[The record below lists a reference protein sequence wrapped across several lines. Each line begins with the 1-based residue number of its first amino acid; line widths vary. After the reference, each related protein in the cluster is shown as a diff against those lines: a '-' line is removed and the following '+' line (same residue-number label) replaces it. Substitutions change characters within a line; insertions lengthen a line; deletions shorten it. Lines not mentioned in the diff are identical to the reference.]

1 MIKLAFYSL
10 FRRPLRQ
17 FLLFLLIALSAAEPV
32 FLLQVTDGLYE
43 GINHSVR
50 PFPILVG
57 AKGSS
62 YQLVLNTVFLRD
74 RPIGNIPY
82 TEMDKLEDSGKVQ
95 AVYPLAFGDNY
106 RGFRIVGTDEAIFS
120 YKPDK
125 TSAPWLS
132 IAGGKGFGEEG
143 AAVIGSETVRLA
155 GLKIGDTFH
164 SIHGLADKGKEHNHA
179 FKVVGILAPC
189 GGPYDTAIFVDI
201 HEVWEE
207 HGITTA
213 DKQEVTAI
221 LTVPK
226 GYREA
231 MQLLSAYQKNHD
243 VQMVFPSQNVI
254 QLYSMIGQTRHFWT
268 GLVVSLIGISL
279 MITLLVMYWSGLGR
293 MPELALLQALGAGK
307 HQIITMLLAEEGML
321 LLFGTVCGWLLAY
334 GAFLLTASAIQGNA
348 AIVLETAPD
357 WRGLLTIPVMTILG
371 TLAGLIP
378 AGMIGRKDVSEY
390 L

>member
-1 MIKLAFYSL
+1 M
-10 FRRPLRQ
+10 
-17 FLLFLLIALSAAEPV
+17 PV

-132 IAGGKGFGEEG
+132 IAEGKGFGEEK

-254 QLYSMIGQTRHFWT
+254 QLYSMVGQTRQFWT
-268 GLVVSLIGISL
+268 VRVVSLIGISL

-307 HQIITMLLAEEGML
+307 QQIITMLLAEEGML

-334 GAFLLTASAIQGNA
+334 GAFLLTDSAIQGNA

-378 AGMIGRKDVSEY
+378 AMGAAKSNPVKALRSE
-390 L
+390 

>member
-17 FLLFLLIALSAAEPV
+17 FLLFLLIALSAAVPV

-132 IAGGKGFGEEG
+132 IAEGKGFGEEG

-254 QLYSMIGQTRHFWT
+254 QLYSMNRTDAPLLDRSRCIPDRH
-268 GLVVSLIGISL
+268 LPHDHAP
-279 MITLLVMYWSGLGR
+279 R
-293 MPELALLQALGAGK
+293 
-307 HQIITMLLAEEGML
+307 H
-321 LLFGTVCGWLLAY
+321 
-334 GAFLLTASAIQGNA
+334 
-348 AIVLETAPD
+348 VLERTWQNARARPLAGTGRRKTADHHHASGRRRHAAPLRD
-357 WRGLLTIPVMTILG
+357 SLRLAPRLRGLPPDRFG
-371 TLAGLIP
+371 DPEKCGHRP
-378 AGMIGRKDVSEY
+378 
-390 L
+390 

>member
-1 MIKLAFYSL
+1 M
-10 FRRPLRQ
+10 
-17 FLLFLLIALSAAEPV
+17 PV

-120 YKPDK
+120 YKPNK

-132 IAGGKGFGEEG
+132 IAEGKGFGEEG

-207 HGITTA
+207 HRITTA

-268 GLVVSLIGISL
+268 VLVVSLIGISL

>member
-17 FLLFLLIALSAAEPV
+17 FLLFLLIALSAAVPV

-82 TEMDKLEDSGKVQ
+82 TEMDKLKDSGKVQ

-132 IAGGKGFGEEG
+132 IAEGKGFGEEK

-243 VQMVFPSQNVI
+243 VQMVFP
-254 QLYSMIGQTRHFWT
+254 
-268 GLVVSLIGISL
+268 
-279 MITLLVMYWSGLGR
+279 
-293 MPELALLQALGAGK
+293 
-307 HQIITMLLAEEGML
+307 
-321 LLFGTVCGWLLAY
+321 
-334 GAFLLTASAIQGNA
+334 
-348 AIVLETAPD
+348 
-357 WRGLLTIPVMTILG
+357 
-371 TLAGLIP
+371 
-378 AGMIGRKDVSEY
+378 
-390 L
+390 

>member
-10 FRRPLRQ
+10 FRKPLRQ
-17 FLLFLLIALSAAEPV
+17 FLLFLLIALSAAVPV

-132 IAGGKGFGEEG
+132 IAEGKGFGEEK

-254 QLYSMIGQTRHFWT
+254 QLYSMVGQTRHFWT
-268 GLVVSLIGISL
+268 VRVVSLIGISL

-307 HQIITMLLAEEGML
+307 QQIITMLLAEEGML

-334 GAFLLTASAIQGNA
+334 GAFL
-348 AIVLETAPD
+348 PD
-357 WRGLLTIPVMTILG
+357 RFGDPG
-371 TLAGLIP
+371 KCGHRP
-378 AGMIGRKDVSEY
+378 
-390 L
+390 

>member
-17 FLLFLLIALSAAEPV
+17 FLLFLLIALSAAVPV

-132 IAGGKGFGEEG
+132 IAEGKGFGEEG

-357 WRGLLTIPVMTILG
+357 
-371 TLAGLIP
+371 
-378 AGMIGRKDVSEY
+378 
-390 L
+390 